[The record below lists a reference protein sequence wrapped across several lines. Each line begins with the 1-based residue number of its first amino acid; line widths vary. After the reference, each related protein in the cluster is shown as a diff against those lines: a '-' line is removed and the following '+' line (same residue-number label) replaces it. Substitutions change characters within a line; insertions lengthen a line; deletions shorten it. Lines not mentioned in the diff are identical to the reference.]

1 MGATDRQGGAEL
13 RGMPRPPRPNQRPV
27 LATPWRQIDAAKR
40 WLWPTGLRRLL
51 PPATTLAIVLGVM
64 AGATACGGSAPRPS
78 PSVAPSAGT
87 SELPSPLPTASSE
100 TSTVFVYLM
109 RGSYLGT
116 AHHRV
121 PATKAIARA
130 AMSELLKGPT
140 ALESQAGL
148 SSQIPSGTKLLG
160 LSISGHLATVNL
172 SSEFSGSLGQSSALA
187 RLAQVTFTLTHLP
200 GVSRVQFQFQGQV
213 WPNLLGA
220 PVPLDR
226 PVQRSDFETVLPAIF
241 IESPA
246 PGDALGTSLRLEGT
260 AEVFEA
266 QFQIELRDSGG
277 NLLLHEP
284 VMATVGTGQRG
295 NFDATFAYQTL
306 LPGPGQLTAFDL
318 SAKDGSRIDTVS
330 IPVLLT
336 PS

>member
-1 MGATDRQGGAEL
+1 MGATDGKAAGGPRGTARPL
-13 RGMPRPPRPNQRPV
+13 RPDQRPV
-27 LATPWRQIDAAKR
+27 LANPWKGTDAAKR

-51 PPATTLAIVLGVM
+51 APVTTLAIVLGVM
-64 AGATACGGSAPRPS
+64 AGTTACGGSPPRPS
-78 PSVAPSAGT
+78 PSVAPSAGA
-87 SELPSPLPTASSE
+87 SELPSPSPTTSSE

-121 PATKAIARA
+121 PATRAIARA

-140 ALESQAGL
+140 ALESQSGL

-160 LSISGHLATVNL
+160 LSVSGHVATADL
-172 SSEFSGSLGQSSALA
+172 SSEFGSSLGQSSALP

-213 WPNLLGA
+213 WPNLPGA

-226 PVQRSDFETVLPAIF
+226 PVQRSDFESVLPAIF
-241 IESPA
+241 VESPA
-246 PGDALGTSLRLEGT
+246 PGDALGTSLRVEGS
-260 AEVFEA
+260 ADVFEA

-277 NLLLHEP
+277 SLVLSEP
-284 VMATVGTGQRG
+284 VMATAGTGQRG
-295 NFDATFAYQTL
+295 NFDATFAYQTH

-318 SAKDGSRIDTVS
+318 SAKDGSRIDSVS
-330 IPVLLT
+330 IPVVLT
-336 PS
+336 AS